1 MPRRNFSAG
10 PAASP
15 STFASSV
22 RARPFLF
29 FIDTSATSKPAL
41 LLSLRMCPSR
51 FLATTSSCQ
60 RPWFELLRSKWNKK
74 TSVAALRSVKGLDQS
89 SCIFLFASSPFQIA
103 PSSGRIPPPISG
115 GTMNRSVAIAS
126 ILFVGISL
134 APVGNHVAA
143 DEQPLFGYSAES
155 SRTERQWEEKLR
167 AIPSPE
173 NLRAYM
179 QKLSAR
185 PHHVGSAYDKENAE
199 WIAAKFKEFGL
210 DTHIEQFDV
219 LFPTPKERVVELVE
233 GGPKFVAKLQE
244 PTLSQDPTSNQQ
256 SEQLPTYNAY
266 SIDGDGTAPLVYVNY
281 GIPED
286 YEQLERMGIS
296 VKGKIVIARYYHSWR
311 GIKPKVAAEHGAVG
325 CLIYSDPHEDGF
337 VRGETFPA
345 GAFRPPDGAQR
356 GSVADMPFY
365 PGDPLTPGVGATKDA
380 KRLKVEDAP
389 TITKIPVLPISYADA
404 QPLLA
409 ALTGRLAPEGWRGGL
424 AITYHVGPGPA
435 KVHLKVKSNWDI
447 KPVYDVIAKI
457 QGATFPDEWV
467 IRGNHH
473 DGCVNGAEDPISG
486 QVAILEE
493 ARSLGEL
500 VKSGWK
506 PKRTIIYCAWD
517 GEEPGLLGSTEWA
530 EQHYD
535 DLRAHGVAY
544 INSDGNGRGYLGIEG
559 SHTLE
564 KFSNDIA
571 REISDPE
578 TKLSAWK
585 RQQLHE
591 IANAKTTEQREEIR
605 KRADLRIP
613 ALGSGS
619 DYTAFLQHD
628 GVASLNIGF
637 GGEDQGGIY
646 HSIYDDFYWYTH
658 FSDTDFVYGRALA
671 QTGGT
676 AMMRLADAD
685 LLPFEFGDFADT
697 VQTYLK
703 ELKTLSQK
711 MQDDIRERNKEI
723 EEGLF
728 KAVDDPKRPLVPPSV
743 EAVPPHLNFAPM
755 ENAAEALTRSA
766 AEYRKALEQANANGG
781 AALAS
786 ASLAEVNK
794 MLIETERRLTNAEG
808 LSNRPWFKHQLYAPG
823 FYTGYGVKTV
833 PAVREAIELKKW
845 QQADDAIV
853 VVARVLQDEAALI
866 SSAAQKL
873 SGVK

>member
-1 MPRRNFSAG
+1 MNRRAVL
-10 PAASP
+10 AS
-15 STFASSV
+15 
-22 RARPFLF
+22 F
-29 FIDTSATSKPAL
+29 F
-41 LLSLRMCPSR
+41 
-51 FLATTSSCQ
+51 F
-60 RPWFELLRSKWNKK
+60 
-74 TSVAALRSVKGLDQS
+74 AALS
-89 SCIFLFASSPFQIA
+89 F
-103 PSSGRIPPPISG
+103 
-115 GTMNRSVAIAS
+115 
-126 ILFVGISL
+126 
-134 APVGNHVAA
+134 APVGKHVIA

-155 SRTERQWEEKLR
+155 SRAERQWEEKLR

-173 NLRAYM
+173 NLRTYM
-179 QKLSAR
+179 QRLSAH
-185 PHHVGSAYDKENAE
+185 PHHVGSPYDKDNAE

-219 LFPTPKERVVELVE
+219 LFPTPKERAVELVE
-233 GGPKFVAKLQE
+233 GGPKFAAKLQE
-244 PTLSQDPTSNQQ
+244 PALPQDPTSNQQ
-256 SEQLPTYNAY
+256 AEQLPTYNAY
-266 SIDGDGTAPLVYVNY
+266 SIDGDVTAQLVYVNY

-286 YEQLERMGIS
+286 YEQLDRMGIS

-325 CLIYSDPHEDGF
+325 CLIFSDPQEDGF
-337 VRGETFPA
+337 VHGEAFPA
-345 GAFRPPDGAQR
+345 GPFRPPDGVQR

-380 KRLKVEDAP
+380 KRLKVEEAP

-409 ALTGRLAPEGWRGGL
+409 ALTGRVAPEGWRGGL
-424 AITYHVGPGPA
+424 GITYHVGPGAA

-447 KPVYDVIAKI
+447 KPLYDVIAKI
-457 QGATFPDEWV
+457 PGSTLPDEWV

-473 DGCVNGAEDPISG
+473 DGWVNGAEDPISG

-493 ARSLGEL
+493 ARALGEL

-535 DLRAHGVAY
+535 ELRAHGVAY
-544 INSDGNGRGYLGIEG
+544 INSDGNGRGYLRVEG

-571 REISDPE
+571 RDISDPE
-578 TKLSAWK
+578 TKLSVWK
-585 RQQLHE
+585 RQQLRE
-591 IANAKTTEQREEIR
+591 IADAKTSEQREEIR
-605 KRADLRIP
+605 KRSDLHIP

-628 GVASLNIGF
+628 GVAALNIGF

-646 HSIYDDFYWYTH
+646 HSIYDDFYWFTH

-676 AMMRLADAD
+676 AIMRLADAD

-703 ELKTLSQK
+703 ELKALSQK
-711 MQDDIRERNKEI
+711 MQDDIRERNREI
-723 EEGLF
+723 EDGVF
-728 KAVDDPKRPLVPPSV
+728 KATDDPKRPLVPPTV

-755 ENAAEALTRSA
+755 ENAVDALSRSA
-766 AEYRKALEQANANGG
+766 AEYRKALEHANANGG
-781 AALAS
+781 TALAS

-794 MLIETERRLTNAEG
+794 MLIESERKLTNAEG
-808 LSNRPWFKHQLYAPG
+808 LPNRPWFKHQLYAPG

-845 QQADDAIV
+845 QQADEAII

-866 SSAAQKL
+866 ASAAQKL